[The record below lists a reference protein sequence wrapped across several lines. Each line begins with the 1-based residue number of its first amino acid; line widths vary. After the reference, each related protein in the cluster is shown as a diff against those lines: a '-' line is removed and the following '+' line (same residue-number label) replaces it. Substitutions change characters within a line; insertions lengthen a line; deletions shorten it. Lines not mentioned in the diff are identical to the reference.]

1 MAKGPGSRNMT
12 TFCTRIHFTA
22 ERNEPIRNG
31 KLGGRLLGSVHESP
45 VGGHALHRHGSHRLV
60 RLTWVELNAEPV
72 IFQARTRERLFSFEA
87 KGQR

>member
-1 MAKGPGSRNMT
+1 M
-12 TFCTRIHFTA
+12 
-22 ERNEPIRNG
+22 
-31 KLGGRLLGSVHESP
+31 GSVHESP